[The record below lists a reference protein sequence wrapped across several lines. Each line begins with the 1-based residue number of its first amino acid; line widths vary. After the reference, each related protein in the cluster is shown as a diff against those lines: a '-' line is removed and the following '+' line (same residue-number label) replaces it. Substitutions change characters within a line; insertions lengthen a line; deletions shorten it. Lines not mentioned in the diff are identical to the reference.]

1 MAKAKHKSPSRH
13 LNHMAG
19 AMCYRLLTEIPD
31 ALFMIELSVPMVSR
45 VIGTGI
51 SYSESYSN
59 HELAEYLRIPDP
71 SVKKTAQVR
80 QNLVKLCEL
89 FEVDTKFAVLLE
101 FILVMN
107 VNPHAKFLLDSL
119 ELPDEAHDFMQFFEE
134 ISDLARHEIT
144 EAVETLMNR
153 GIFATDNS
161 LTLLQWI
168 EISQPIQHLLTKEV
182 VTSCEQV
189 LSRFLVES
197 PAAQFDI
204 DNFEYVNTDLL
215 LRYLQN
221 AAQAKHVGVNILL
234 YGYAGTGKTELARAL
249 AAHIDRKLYEVGSQV
264 VKDGKLHNPHNTKY
278 VSSQRLQYLTTV
290 QTLLRGSSENIL
302 LIDECES
309 IFYNADKAY
318 SKDMLHQTLEQN
330 TVPAIW
336 ITNYIGCL
344 EDSYIR
350 RFKLVLEVTSPDETK
365 LRELTT
371 NAVTGL
377 NISDDTID
385 KIAAIKHITPAVISN
400 AAYVSRTIGD
410 KRRKAESNVLEVIE
424 HTLDACGLWQKPMD
438 YQQEMPF
445 DVSLLNIKQPKQVI
459 NDIAYALKAKQPVRV
474 LLCGPP
480 GTGKTAYAHHMTQEQ
495 GLKMK
500 RVKCSDILSKYVGD
514 SEQNVRNLFLEAH
527 QNKQVLLLDEV
538 DSLLVNRERL
548 KAHHEVQLVNEILTQ
563 MECFTQP
570 LFAATNF
577 ETLLDKA
584 VLRRFDFKLECD
596 YLHTEQVLMLFRRV
610 LSASKLSADEQQQ
623 LSTLKYLTPGDFA
636 IIARRMKFQ
645 PKQDHRQSALQM
657 LLDENKR
664 KQPNPTIGFVH

>member
-1 MAKAKHKSPSRH
+1 MAKAKHTSPSRH

-19 AMCYRLLTEIPD
+19 EMCYRLLTEIPD
-31 ALFMIELSVPMVSR
+31 ALYMIELSLQMVGR
-45 VIGTGI
+45 VIGIGLT
-51 SYSESYSN
+51 YAESNTNYDLV
-59 HELAEYLRIPDP
+59 ERLRIPDP
-71 SVKKTAQVR
+71 STKKTAQVR
-80 QNLVKLCEL
+80 QNLDTLCQL
-89 FEVDTKFAVLLE
+89 FEINPKFAVLLE
-101 FILVMN
+101 FILLMN
-107 VNPHAKFLLDSL
+107 VTPHAKFLLDNL
-119 ELPDEAHDFMQFFEE
+119 ELPDVEHDLMQFFEQ
-134 ISDLARHEIT
+134 ISGLERHDIT
-144 EAVETLMNR
+144 NAVEQLMSR
-153 GIFATDNS
+153 GIFATDSS
-161 LTLLQWI
+161 LTQLQWI
-168 EISQPIQHLLTKEV
+168 EISQPIQYLLTKDV

-189 LSRFLVES
+189 LSRFLVAS

-204 DNFEYVNTDLL
+204 VNFEYVNTDLL
-215 LRYLQN
+215 LRYLKN

-249 AAHIDRKLYEVGSQV
+249 AAHIDRTLYEVGSQV
-264 VKDGKLHNPHNTKY
+264 LEDGKLHNPHNTKY

-290 QTLLRGSSENIL
+290 QTLLRDSQDNLL

-309 IFYNADKAY
+309 IFLHADKAY

-350 RFKLVLEVTSPDETK
+350 RFKLVLEVTSPDEAK
-365 LRELTT
+365 LRELT
-371 NAVTGL
+371 ADAASGL

-385 KIAAIKHITPAVISN
+385 KIAGIKHITPAVIGN
-400 AAYVSRTIGD
+400 AAYVTRTIGE
-410 KRRKAESNVLEVIE
+410 KRRKAQSTMLEVIE
-424 HTLDACGLWQKPMD
+424 HTLDACGLWQQPMD

-480 GTGKTAYAHHMTQEQ
+480 GTGKTAYAHHMTSEH

-514 SEQNVRNLFLEAH
+514 SEQNVRKLFLEAH
-527 QNKQVLLLDEV
+527 QSKHVLLLDEV

-596 YLHTEQVLMLFRRV
+596 YLHAEQTLMLFKRV
-610 LSASKLSADEQQQ
+610 LRIPKLSADEQQQ
-623 LSTLKYLTPGDFA
+623 LSAMMYLTPGDFA

-645 PKQDHRQSALQM
+645 PKQDHRQSALYM

>member
-1 MAKAKHKSPSRH
+1 MIKKTKLPSRH

-31 ALFMIELSVPMVSR
+31 AIYMIELSIQMVSR
-45 VIGTGI
+45 VIGTGL
-51 SYSESYSN
+51 SYKENTSN
-59 HELAEYLRIPDP
+59 FDLLECLRIPDP

-80 QNLVKLCEL
+80 QNLLMLCKL
-89 FEVDTKFAVLLE
+89 FEVNPKFAVLLE
-101 FILVMN
+101 FVLLLNINPN
-107 VNPHAKFLLDSL
+107 VKFLVDNLD
-119 ELPDEAHDFMQFFEE
+119 LPEPEYDLMQFYEQ
-134 ISDLARHEIT
+134 ISGLEKHHIIK
-144 EAVETLMNR
+144 AVEQFMSR
-153 GIFATDNS
+153 GIFATDGS
-161 LTLLQWI
+161 TRQLQWI
-168 EISQPIQHLLTKEV
+168 ELSNPIQYLLTKDV
-182 VTSCEQV
+182 VVSCEQV
-189 LSRFLVES
+189 LSRFLVKS
-197 PAAQFDI
+197 PAANYALADF
-204 DNFEYVNTDLL
+204 NYVNTDLL
-215 LRYLQN
+215 LRYLKN
-221 AAQAKHVGVNILL
+221 ATQAKHVGVNILL

-249 AAHIDRKLYEVGSQV
+249 SKTIDRTLYEIGSQV
-264 VKDGKLHNPHNTKY
+264 VKDGKLHEPHNTKF

-290 QTLLRGSSENIL
+290 QSLLRDSKGNLL

-309 IFYNADKAY
+309 IFFNADRAY

-336 ITNYIGCL
+336 ITNHIGFL

-350 RFKLVLEVTSPDETK
+350 RFKLVLEVSSPDETK
-365 LRELTT
+365 LRELT
-371 NAVTGL
+371 NDAASGL
-377 NISDDTID
+377 NLSDDTID
-385 KIAAIKHITPAVISN
+385 KIAGIKHITPAVIGN

-410 KRRKAESNVLEVIE
+410 KRRKAESTMLEVIE
-424 HTLDACGLWQKPMD
+424 HTLDACGLWQKPMN

-445 DVSLLNIKQPKQVI
+445 DVSLLNLKQPKEVI
-459 NDIAYALKAKQPVRV
+459 TEIAYALKAKQPVRV

-480 GTGKTAYAHHMTQEQ
+480 GTGKTAYAHHMTSEH

-514 SEQNVRNLFLEAH
+514 SEQNVRKLFLEAH
-527 QNKQVLLLDEV
+527 NSKQVLLLDEV

-596 YLHTEQVLMLFRRV
+596 YLHTEQVFMLFKRV
-610 LSASKLSADEQQQ
+610 LRIPKLSADEQQQ
-623 LSTLKYLTPGDFA
+623 LSAMKYLTPGDFA
-636 IIARRMKFQ
+636 IIARRMTFQ
-645 PKQDHRQSALQM
+645 PKQEHRQSALQV
-657 LLDENKR
+657 LLEENKR